1 MAVLKVLALCTALG
15 LGGGYV
21 WQRQKA
27 AESVKPESAG
37 KAVIADGG
45 EARSVLPGSK
55 SYAFD
60 PQPDLVP
67 PGWFEKGAVEA
78 DPVREERTVL
88 PGSKVGEV
96 VVFPPEAEEPPV
108 KRTVL
113 PGSKSIDR
121 VLQPPPTKDEP

>member
-1 MAVLKVLALCTALG
+1 M
-15 LGGGYV
+15 
-21 WQRQKA
+21 
-27 AESVKPESAG
+27 
-37 KAVIADGG
+37 
-45 EARSVLPGSK
+45 LPGSK
-55 SYAFD
+55 SFAFGTEHE
-60 PQPDLVP
+60 LAP
-67 PGWFEKGAVEA
+67 PGWFEKGGVEV

-121 VLQPPPTKDEP
+121 VLQPPATEDEP